1 MLIAG
6 GYCRI
11 HSQLIVNRLEDE
23 AGLKADGARWR
34 SSWRGDAGGR
44 GEARMSSQPSNCT
57 TRPRRKASFAT
68 NYTLPDA
75 LAQRQ

>member
-1 MLIAG
+1 MLISG

-44 GEARMSSQPSNCT
+44 GEARMSDNGGTAQQGPGV
-57 TRPRRKASFAT
+57 PSFAT